1 MIDGIYILANDVVYD
16 QLIALLNS
24 IEANAGR
31 KIPIC
36 ILPYNNRLDKVRAE
50 IASRDN
56 ITLFEDADSI
66 AYWDNFATQIWKNYP
81 RAQKTWREWGFPE
94 LYELPMHRKFCA
106 VDGPFD
112 RFIYFDADT
121 LLMGPV
127 DYVYE
132 KLDNYDWVA
141 NDFQYK
147 SDLKFIFDGSPE
159 LMQQVFKSDNLQSK
173 VFCAGWFATKKN
185 IFSATVR
192 AELIEKLTAGE
203 ADVMAF
209 LAPDQS
215 LFNYMV
221 LRSGISYYNFAFY
234 DCEQATGN
242 HWSSQFD
249 VVDNILY
256 DQGRRLTYI
265 HYMSI
270 SSSNFTQLCAG
281 EDVNIPYRDVFLHY
295 RYLKSPEERP
305 KSFRSQSPLLRLK
318 KTTTSFFNQKINN
331 IKLNYRNLKDRITE

>member
-36 ILPYNNRLDKVRAE
+36 ILPYNNRLDKVKAE

-132 KLDNYDWVA
+132 KLDNYDWVV

-185 IFSATVR
+185 VFSATVR

-249 VVDNILY
+249 AVDNILY

-281 EDVNIPYRDVFLHY
+281 EDANIPYRDVFLHY
-295 RYLKSPEERP
+295 RYLKSPEQRP
-305 KSFRSQSPLLRLK
+305 KSFRSQSPLVRLK

-331 IKLNYRNLKDRITE
+331 IKLNYRNLKDRITK

>member
-16 QLIALLNS
+16 QLVALLNS
-24 IEANAGR
+24 IEANAGS

-36 ILPYNNRLDKVRAE
+36 ILPYNQQLDKVKAE
-50 IASRDN
+50 LASRDN
-56 ITLFEDADSI
+56 VTLFEDSDSI

-121 LLMGPV
+121 LLMRPI

-132 KLDNYDWVA
+132 KLDTYDWVV

-147 SDLKFIFDGSPE
+147 SELKFIFDGSPE
-159 LMQQVFKSDNLQSK
+159 QMEQIFNSENLQAK

-185 IFSATVR
+185 IFSPAIR
-192 AELIEKLTAGE
+192 ADLLKKLTAGE

-209 LAPDQS
+209 FS
-215 LFNYMV
+215 
-221 LRSGISYYNFAFY
+221 
-234 DCEQATGN
+234 T
-242 HWSSQFD
+242 
-249 VVDNILY
+249 
-256 DQGRRLTYI
+256 
-265 HYMSI
+265 
-270 SSSNFTQLCAG
+270 
-281 EDVNIPYRDVFLHY
+281 
-295 RYLKSPEERP
+295 
-305 KSFRSQSPLLRLK
+305 
-318 KTTTSFFNQKINN
+318 
-331 IKLNYRNLKDRITE
+331 

>member
-36 ILPYNNRLDKVRAE
+36 ILPYNNRLDKVKAE

-132 KLDNYDWVA
+132 KLDNYDWVV

-185 IFSATVR
+185 VFSATVR

-221 LRSGISYYNFAFY
+221 LRSGISHYNFAFY

-249 VVDNILY
+249 AIDNILY

-281 EDVNIPYRDVFLHY
+281 EDANIPYRDVFLHY
-295 RYLKSPEERP
+295 RYLKSPEQRP

-331 IKLNYRNLKDRITE
+331 IKLNYRNLKDRITK

>member
-36 ILPYNNRLDKVRAE
+36 ILPYNQHLDKVKAE

-56 ITLFEDADSI
+56 ITLFEDSNSI
-66 AYWDNFATQIWKNYP
+66 AYWDDFATQIWKNYP

-106 VDGPFD
+106 IDGPFD

-132 KLDNYDWVA
+132 KLATSDWVV

-147 SDLKFIFDGSPE
+147 SDLKFIFDSSPE
-159 LMQQVFKSDNLQSK
+159 QMQRVFNLENLRDK
-173 VFCAGWFATKKN
+173 VFCAGWFAAKKN
-185 IFSATVR
+185 IFSPAIR
-192 AELIEKLTAGE
+192 ADLIDKLTSGE

-221 LRSGISYYNFAFY
+221 LRSGISYYNFAFH
-234 DCEQATGN
+234 DCKQATGN
-242 HWSSQFD
+242 HWSSPFD
-249 VVDNILY
+249 VIDNILY
-256 DQGRRLTYI
+256 DQGRRLTYL

-281 EDVNIPYRDVFLHY
+281 QDVNIPYRDVFLHY
-295 RYLKSPEERP
+295 RYLKSPEQRP
-305 KSFRSQSPLLRLK
+305 KSFKRQSPLIRLQ
-318 KTTTSFFNQKINN
+318 KTTTSFLNQKFNN
-331 IKLNYRNLKDRITE
+331 IKLNYRNFKDRITK